1 MLLLLLQQLLLL
13 PFVVAAAAAAA
24 ALADDA
30 AAVGAAAVG
39 ASTVVAYSSITLAF
53 LSFCTLQVQFSDKL
67 PLTPGCC
74 ISCCCSQWPEA
85 RFMNLS
91 WG

>member
-24 ALADDA
+24 AAVA
-30 AAVGAAAVG
+30 AAAAAVG
-39 ASTVVAYSSITLAF
+39 ASTAVAYSYIALAF

-85 RFMNLS
+85 RFMNHS